1 MAGNTK
7 AETMEISLP
16 PGYLARLRR
25 HPALTG
31 FTPARPAWHPLELVS
46 FNGRSA
52 QVSRGGLHL
61 TYLEGRVPAE
71 GRAVPLLRVRLE
83 GDGALE
89 LGARLAETIPAL
101 PAFWS
106 LEQEADVL
114 AGFALPDAP
123 SIAEETS
130 LPHALA
136 AALRGGLSLLLH
148 HAPSCR
154 PDASAHGVHQ
164 TRVATRRM
172 RSIIRLMRG
181 GLPDPGLPE
190 RFEQGLK
197 ELAAALGPARDWDV
211 FTGGIGAQLAEAMP
225 GEKRLR
231 PLLRRAEATRREAY
245 AALMPHLAGPS
256 FRALIW
262 QGVALIEALEALP
275 RADDLHAFAVEV
287 LTRRHKRLRR
297 AGKDIEALPPDEL
310 HALRLL
316 AKRLRYAAEL
326 LAPLWSG
333 QAAKRYIRRLSRLQD
348 ALGLAND
355 ASVAA
360 GLVRSLGARGWAGG
374 AAEGFALARGAGSRD
389 MALESW
395 ARWRKTKRFWP
406 EAG

>member
-1 MAGNTK
+1 
-7 AETMEISLP
+7 MEISLP

-25 HPALTG
+25 NPALAG
-31 FTPARPAWHPLELVS
+31 FTPARPAWHPLEQGS
-46 FNGRSA
+46 FRGRSA
-52 QVSRGGLHL
+52 EVARDGLRLIYIEGGLP
-61 TYLEGRVPAE
+61 TE
-71 GRAVPLLRVRLE
+71 GRATPVLRLRLE
-83 GDGALE
+83 GEGAAE
-89 LGARLAETIPAL
+89 LGARLAETAPAL

-106 LEQEADVL
+106 LEQEADV
-114 AGFALPDAP
+114 ASGFALPDPP

-136 AALRGGLSLLLH
+136 AALRGGLALLLH

-154 PDASAHGVHQ
+154 PDAPAHGVHQ

-172 RSIIRLMRG
+172 RSIIKLMRP

-190 RFEQGLK
+190 RFEQELRD
-197 ELAAALGPARDWDV
+197 LAAALGPARDWDV
-211 FTGGIGAQLAEAMP
+211 FTGGIGAQLAAAMP

-231 PLLRRAEATRREAY
+231 PLLRRAEATRRDAY
-245 AALMPHLAGPS
+245 AQLMPHLAGPG
-256 FRALIW
+256 FRAMAW

-275 RADDLHAFAVEV
+275 RADDLHGFAAQV
-287 LTRRHKRLRR
+287 LTRRHRRLKR
-297 AGKDIEALPPDEL
+297 AGEHIEALPPEEL

-326 LAPLWSG
+326 LAPLWPG
-333 QAAKRYIRRLSRLQD
+333 QATKRYTRRLSRLQD

-360 GLVRSLGARGWAGG
+360 ALVRSLGVRNWAGG

-389 MALESW
+389 LALESW
-395 ARWRKTKRFWP
+395 AGWRKCKRFWP
-406 EAG
+406 SEG